1 MSATFRLKPEHIA
14 ILRALSW
21 EWDDSERWGG
31 PSVDPKRPFGNS
43 IGVELDIAEAIG
55 TTPEGEEDGE
65 PCLTEDQEE
74 RCLGLYDETLPALL
88 VILSARS
95 FRPGLY
101 ARDGDAGEWVWV
113 RR

>member
-1 MSATFRLKPEHIA
+1 MSATFRLRIEHVA

-21 EWDDSERWGG
+21 EWNDSERWGG
-31 PSVDPKRPFGNS
+31 PGVDPKRPFGFS
-43 IGVELDIAEAIG
+43 LGVKRDIADVIDM
-55 TTPEGEEDGE
+55 TPEGEEDGE

-74 RCLGLYDETLPALL
+74 RCLNLYRETLPALL

-95 FRPGLY
+95 FRPGVY
-101 ARDGDAGEWVWV
+101 ARDDDGGEWVWV

>member
-1 MSATFRLKPEHIA
+1 MSDTFRLRREHVA
-14 ILRALSW
+14 ILRAVSW
-21 EWDDSERWGG
+21 EWNDSERWGG
-31 PSVDPKRPFGNS
+31 LSVDPKRPFGYS
-43 IGVELDIAEAIG
+43 IGVERDIAEAIG
-55 TTPEGEEDGE
+55 MTPEGEEDGE

-74 RCLGLYDETLPALL
+74 RCLGLYGETLTALL

-101 ARDGDAGEWVWV
+101 ARDDDAGEWVWV